1 MPMLYIFSGLPAS
14 GKSTL
19 AQMLA
24 ERMAAV
30 YLRVDTIEQTL
41 KDVRA
46 AEVTSE
52 GYGVAYRIAT
62 DNLRLGSSV
71 VADSCNA
78 ILITRRE
85 WERTAAVSNARAV
98 NIETV
103 CSDKAEHRRR
113 VETRA
118 STVPGLKPPT
128 WKEVEAREYHTW
140 SRDHIVI
147 ETSGKSERESFEE
160 LCRAVD
166 EAK

>member
-19 AQMLA
+19 AQMLV

-30 YLRVDTIEQTL
+30 YLRIDTIEQTL
-41 KDVRA
+41 RDFRN

-52 GYGVAYRIAT
+52 SYEVAYRLAT
-62 DNLRLGSSV
+62 DNLRLGLSV

-85 WERTAAVSNARAV
+85 WERIAEISNARAV
-98 NIETV
+98 NIEIV

-113 VETRA
+113 VETR
-118 STVPGLKPPT
+118 SLTVPGLKSPT
-128 WKEVEAREYHTW
+128 WKEVGEREYHTW

-147 ETSGKSERESFEE
+147 ETSGKSERESFDD
-160 LCRAVD
+160 LCRALN

>member
-1 MPMLYIFSGLPAS
+1 MPTLYIFSGLPAS

-41 KDVRA
+41 KDVRV

-52 GYGVAYRIAT
+52 GYEVAYRLAA
-62 DNLRLGSSV
+62 DNLRLGLSV
-71 VADSCNA
+71 VADSCNS

-85 WERTAAVSNARAV
+85 WERIAAISNARAV
-98 NIETV
+98 NIEVV
-103 CSDKAEHRRR
+103 CPDKAEHRRR
-113 VETRA
+113 VETRS

-128 WKEVEAREYHTW
+128 WKEVEEREYDTW
-140 SRDHIVI
+140 SRGHIVI
-147 ETSGKSERESFEE
+147 ETSGKSERESFDD
-160 LCRAVD
+160 LCRALN
-166 EAK
+166 ESK

>member
-1 MPMLYIFSGLPAS
+1 MPMLYIFSGLPGS

-24 ERMAAV
+24 ERMVAV

-41 KDVRA
+41 KDACA

-52 GYGVAYRIAT
+52 GYEVAYRLAT
-62 DNLRLGSSV
+62 DNLRLGLSV
-71 VADSCNA
+71 VADSCNS

-85 WERTAAVSNARAV
+85 WEKIAVVSNARAV
-98 NIETV
+98 NIEVV
-103 CSDKAEHRRR
+103 CSDKVEHRTR
-113 VETRA
+113 VETRS

-128 WKEVEAREYHTW
+128 WKEVEAREYHPW
-140 SRDHIVI
+140 SRGHIVI
-147 ETSGKSERESFEE
+147 ETSGKSERESFDD
-160 LCRAVD
+160 LCRALD